1 MEYQMKPSNYILKLI
16 SLVGLL
22 LCGAQWAYANVTTV
36 STSSSPQQAA
46 LGRTSTVVV
55 NWSVQGSITV
65 YAPVNPAT
73 IKSGPLQF
81 TAPDLTVLGS
91 QAKTLTKPN
100 ITGSYN
106 VTFTETVTIP
116 SSVIYSAYK
125 RGDTALL
132 IQRRFWD
139 TSDPGYTVPVTAAAT
154 VTITS
159 SAAAGF
165 NISRQELAF
174 DNGSYTRRIL
184 RDEPIHAVA
193 QFKYSGS
200 GLLRGVWELATPSTT
215 YGEPVYRRLKN
226 VRKFFGAG
234 GTETLRSP
242 PLESNQ
248 QGRYLIRFRV
258 EEPATGFDDLVLE
271 YFVGQEM
278 AHIIA
283 PPITLEL
290 IAPNH
295 GTFLHPKTTFHWR
308 KIANAKAY
316 RLDLY
321 KKNASLE
328 FPVEGAKVGENKS
341 AKNPNTLV
349 GAPAT
354 GKLVPATTTQLLL
367 SAISRE
373 RLQPGYRYWWR
384 IIAIG
389 TDGSVISQSPV
400 REIRF
405 Q

>member
-1 MEYQMKPSNYILKLI
+1 MEYQMKPSNRILKLI
-16 SLVGLL
+16 GLVGLL
-22 LCGAQWAYANVTTV
+22 LCGMQGAYAGVFSV
-36 STSSSPQQAA
+36 STSHSPKQVA

-55 NWSVQGSITV
+55 HWSVQGAVTGND
-65 YAPVNPAT
+65 PVNPAT
-73 IKSGPLQF
+73 IKSGPLQIA
-81 TAPDLTVLGS
+81 APDLTILES

-100 ITGSYN
+100 VTGPYN
-106 VTFTETVTIP
+106 VTFTEAVTIP
-116 SSVIYSAYK
+116 SSTIYSAYK
-125 RGDTALL
+125 RGDATLL
-132 IQRRFWD
+132 IQRTFWD
-139 TSDPGYTVPVTAAAT
+139 TADPNYTVFTTATAT
-154 VTITS
+154 VVLTS

-165 NISRQELAF
+165 NISRQELVF
-174 DNGSYTRRIL
+174 DNGSYIRRIL
-184 RDEPIHAVA
+184 RNEPIHAVA

-226 VRKFFGAG
+226 VRKFFGAS
-234 GTETLRSP
+234 GTETLQSP

-278 AHIIA
+278 AHITA

-290 IAPNH
+290 IAPNQ
-295 GTFLHPKTTFHWR
+295 GAFLHPETIFRWR
-308 KIANAKAY
+308 EVANAKAY

-321 KKNASLE
+321 KKSASLA
-328 FPVEGAKVGENKS
+328 FPAEEATVGEQS

-354 GKLVPATTTQLLL
+354 GKLVPATTTRLSL
-367 SAISRE
+367 SAISRG
-373 RLQPGYRYWWR
+373 RLQPGYHYWWR
-384 IIAIG
+384 IIAISEDG
-389 TDGSVISQSPV
+389 TVISQSPV

-405 Q
+405 R

>member
-1 MEYQMKPSNYILKLI
+1 MKPSNHILKLI

-22 LCGAQWAYANVTTV
+22 LCGMQWAYANVSSV
-36 STSSSPQQAA
+36 SVSSSPKQAA

-55 NWSVQGSITV
+55 HWSVQGTV
-65 YAPVNPAT
+65 FGNAPVDPAA
-73 IKSGPLQF
+73 IKSSPLQF
-81 TAPDLTVLGS
+81 TAPDLTVLGT
-91 QAKTLTKPN
+91 QAKTLSKPKV
-100 ITGSYN
+100 TGPYN
-106 VTFTETVTIP
+106 VSFTEAVTIP
-116 SSVIYSAYK
+116 SSIIYTAYK
-125 RGDTALL
+125 RGDPTLL
-132 IQRRFWD
+132 ITRKFWD
-139 TSDPGYTVPVTAAAT
+139 TSDPGYTVFTTATAT
-154 VTITS
+154 VALTS

-165 NISRQELAF
+165 NISRQELIF

-184 RDEPIHAVA
+184 RGEPLHAVA

-242 PLESNQ
+242 LLESNQ

-278 AHIIA
+278 AHIAA

-290 IAPNH
+290 TGPNH
-295 GTFLHPKTTFHWR
+295 GVSLHPKTTFHWR
-308 KIANAKAY
+308 EVANAKAY

-321 KKNASLE
+321 KKSTSLE
-328 FPVEGAKVGENKS
+328 FPVEGTEAGGYES
-341 AKNPNTLV
+341 AKNPNTLA
-349 GAPAT
+349 GAPVT
-354 GKLVPATTTQLLL
+354 GKLVPATTTRL
-367 SAISRE
+367 SLSTISRE

-389 TDGSVISQSPV
+389 EDGSVISQSPV
-400 REIRF
+400 REIRS